1 MEVESKNRCQLTPG
15 LGKKQVYPF
24 RHPTIVD
31 ETLGTELQKTLLSV
45 ASMPVTPYRTNLFQ
59 DRKELYHLLSRG
71 KQQSI
76 EKGCSQIVSISQEIE
91 PVDPLAVLQAFSK
104 PDCLQFYFEKRSK
117 SKAIAAIDATIST
130 KVEGANRF
138 QKAQQFI
145 ESCLANIVS
154 GGDLN
159 LPFAGPHFFCSFTFF
174 DKKIVASSP
183 FPSATIFLPRWQVSC
198 DRGKC
203 VAVANLEIT
212 PGVNVQLLAER
223 LGNQLRRISWY
234 DRRVSNIF
242 EIPPNRTIKSAQK
255 NAESFKSSVAS
266 ALESIK
272 ANQLRKIVIAS
283 AIDVI
288 SPVPFNLAESLDT
301 LRKRHPDCYIFSTS
315 NGKGQN
321 FIGASP
327 ERLLSIHNYQLE
339 TDTLAGSAPRGRTT
353 SEDAALAYRLLGSEK
368 ERREHQFV
376 LNFICD
382 RLSELGLIPQ
392 MLPTPQLLKLS
403 NIQHLW
409 TPIQAEMLSEIH
421 PLEIVAQLHPT
432 PAVAGVPTK
441 IAQEQIR
448 RYETFDRSL
457 YAAPIGWVDYQGN
470 CQFVVGIR
478 SALIDSEKPSRL
490 FAKAYR
496 ARLYAGAGIVAGS
509 DPNKEL
515 AEIQWKLQALLKTL
529 L

>member
-1 MEVESKNRCQLTPG
+1 
-15 LGKKQVYPF
+15 
-24 RHPTIVD
+24 
-31 ETLGTELQKTLLSV
+31 
-45 ASMPVTPYRTNLFQ
+45 MPVTPYRTNLFQ
-59 DRKELYHLLSRG
+59 DRKELSRLLLTG

-91 PVDPLAVLQAFSK
+91 SVDPLAVLQAFSK
-104 PDCLQFYFEKRSK
+104 PDRLQFYLEKRSK
-117 SKAIAAIDATIST
+117 SQAIAAIDATISA
-130 KVEGANRF
+130 KLEGANRF

-145 ESCLANIVS
+145 QSCLANIIS

-159 LPFAGPHFFCSFTFF
+159 LPFSGPHFFCSFTFF
-174 DKKIVASSP
+174 DKKTTVHSL
-183 FPSATIFLPRWQVSC
+183 FPSATIFLPQWQVSC
-198 DRGKC
+198 HQNRC
-203 VAVANLEIT
+203 VVVANIEIT
-212 PGVNVQLLAER
+212 PQVNVQLLAER

-234 DRRVSNIF
+234 ERRVSNIF
-242 EIPPNRTIKSAQK
+242 EIGPNKIIKSAQK
-255 NAESFKSSVAS
+255 NAEAFKSSVAS
-266 ALESIK
+266 ALESIQ
-272 ANQLRKIVIAS
+272 ASQLSKIVLAS
-283 AIDVI
+283 AIDVL
-288 SPVPFNLAESLDT
+288 SPLPFNLADSLDT
-301 LRKRHPDCYIFSTS
+301 LRKRHPDCYVFSTS

-327 ERLLSIHNYQLE
+327 ERLLSIHNYHLE
-339 TDTLAGSAPRGRTT
+339 TDTLAGSAPRGRTA
-353 SEDAALAYRLLGSEK
+353 SEDAAFAYRLLNSEK

-382 RLSELGLIPQ
+382 RLAQLGLIPQ

-409 TPIQAEMLSEIH
+409 TPIQSEMLSDIH

-441 IAQEQIR
+441 MAQEQIR

-457 YAAPIGWVDYQGN
+457 YAAPLGWVDHQGN
-470 CQFVVGIR
+470 CQFIVGIR